1 MPKLDVNCFYP
12 PNTYTQAV
20 EAYLLVPF
28 FRVLILFLN
37 FISSFIP
44 HTPCFFGVM
53 KMHIWG
59 KLIKA
64 AQKNYLSWKFWM
76 TKAHFLKINN
86 FMSCHCCMGKYGKQL
101 LYDTFYMASNC
112 CVRKKFKIARNC
124 CMENNTNRVLTFIM
138 SAIQNN

>member
-28 FRVLILFLN
+28 FGVLILFSN

-53 KMHIWG
+53 KMHIWE

-76 TKAHFLKINN
+76 TKAHFLMINN
-86 FMSCHCCMGKYGKQL
+86 FMLLYSLIAKIWQATVVWNILYGEQL
-101 LYDTFYMASNC
+101 LYETFYMASNC
-112 CVRKKFKIARNC
+112 CMKH
-124 CMENNTNRVLTFIM
+124 FIWR
-138 SAIQNN
+138 ATVV